1 MKKTADLLC
10 IANIAIIVYFL
21 IPFGA
26 LVFSPDSFD
35 KLLNMF
41 FKSII
46 GQISYLIL
54 TCSTF
59 VFWIYCLRNAL
70 KAKDNIPTVLL
81 IFINAFY
88 SPFYYLFVIRK
99 RE

>member
-1 MKKTADLLC
+1 MKKTTDLLC

-26 LVFSPDSFD
+26 LVFYPDYFD
-35 KLLNMF
+35 ELLNLF

-54 TCSTF
+54 ACLTF
-59 VFWIYCLRNAL
+59 IFWVYCLRNAL
-70 KAKDNIPTVLL
+70 KAKDNTHIVLL
-81 IFINAFY
+81 FFINVLY
-88 SPFYYLFVIRK
+88 SPYYYLFYIRK
-99 RE
+99 RK